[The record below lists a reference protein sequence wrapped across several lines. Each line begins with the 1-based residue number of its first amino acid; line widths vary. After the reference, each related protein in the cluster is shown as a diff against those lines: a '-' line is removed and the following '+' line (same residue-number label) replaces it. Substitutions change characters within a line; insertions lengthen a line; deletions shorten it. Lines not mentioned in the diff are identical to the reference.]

1 MTYSLQYLIYEVV
14 AWNFWLRT
22 CSSLEPSMYCLE
34 FTARLSHAFL
44 WFLMSKRDSTNSQ
57 VFQKGNSQNKNS
69 LIPKPGFLRK
79 ESTCSL
85 WSGPYELIVY
95 RLELAVWSLQTLALT
110 VMLRVYYNLLVCPR
124 TYCLDP
130 IADSSESRAHSLEL
144 IAYSLCPWILELGFL
159 DQAILNFLNSL
170 NFLNTFEFFE
180 SPFVIKI
187 D

>member
-1 MTYSLQYLIYEVV
+1 MNLWPRASGLEHV
-14 AWNFWLRT
+14 AHG
-22 CSSLEPSMYCLE
+22 LEPTMYCLE

-95 RLELAVWSLQTLALT
+95 RLELVIWSLQTLALT
-110 VMLRVYYNLLVCPR
+110 VMLRVYNLCPR

-159 DQAILNFLNSL
+159 DQAILNFLN
-170 NFLNTFEFFE
+170 FVFFE
-180 SPFVIKI
+180 YF
-187 D
+187 

>member
-1 MTYSLQYLIYEVV
+1 
-14 AWNFWLRT
+14 
-22 CSSLEPSMYCLE
+22 MYCLE
-34 FTARLSHAFL
+34 FTARLPHAFL

-110 VMLRVYYNLLVCPR
+110 VMLRVYNLCPR

-130 IADSSESRAHSLEL
+130 KADSSESKAHSLEL
-144 IAYSLCPWILELGFL
+144 VAYSLCPWILELGFL
-159 DQAILNFLNSL
+159 DQAILIFLNFLI
-170 NFLNTFEFFE
+170 FLNTFDFLNPHLSSKSIEMHGSVEKTHLVKTSTQICLCREKHWFY
-180 SPFVIKI
+180 
-187 D
+187 

>member
-1 MTYSLQYLIYEVV
+1 
-14 AWNFWLRT
+14 
-22 CSSLEPSMYCLE
+22 MYCPE

-95 RLELAVWSLQTLALT
+95 RLELVIWSLQTLALT
-110 VMLRVYYNLLVCPR
+110 VMLRVYNLCPR

-130 IADSSESRAHSLEL
+130 KADSSESKAHSLEL
-144 IAYSLCPWILELGFL
+144 IAYSLCPWILKLGFL
-159 DQAILNFLNSL
+159 DQAILNFL

-180 SPFVIKI
+180 SPFVIEMHGSVEKTHLVKASKQWLVFLEKHWFYLVKPLFFSE
-187 D
+187 